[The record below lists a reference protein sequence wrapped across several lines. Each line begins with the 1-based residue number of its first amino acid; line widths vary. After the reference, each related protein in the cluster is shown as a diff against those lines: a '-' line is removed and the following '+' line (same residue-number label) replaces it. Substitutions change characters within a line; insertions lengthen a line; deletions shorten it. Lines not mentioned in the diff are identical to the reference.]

1 MKTLLF
7 NIGFETGYIEIVV
20 LHYSLVVN
28 RIQTF
33 VLKGCFSV
41 LKIDCEFSFD
51 FNFLSMKP

>member
-1 MKTLLF
+1 MKPLLF

-41 LKIDCEFSFD
+41 LKID
-51 FNFLSMKP
+51 